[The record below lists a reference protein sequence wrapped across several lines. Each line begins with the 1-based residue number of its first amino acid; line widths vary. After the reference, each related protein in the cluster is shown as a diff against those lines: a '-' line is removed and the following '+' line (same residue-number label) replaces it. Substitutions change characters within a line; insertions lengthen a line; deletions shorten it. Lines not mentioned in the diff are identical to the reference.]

1 MDDASIVRDSRFREV
16 SEGRLDSKRRIGLG
30 KIKHPAAYYRVY
42 ENEAG
47 QIILDP
53 QVVIPAAEAWLY
65 RDKAALASVRRGLKQ
80 AAEGKVRKLPS
91 LAKHADEPLE

>member
-1 MDDASIVRDSRFREV
+1 MDGTSIVRDAHFREI

-30 KIKHPAAYYRVY
+30 KVSHPASYYRVY

-53 QVVIPAAEAWLY
+53 QVVIPASEAWLY
-65 RDKAALASVRRGLKQ
+65 KNKAALSSVRLGLRQ
-80 AAEGKVRKLPS
+80 ASEGKVRKLRS
-91 LAKHADEPLE
+91 FAKHAGDEIE

>member
-1 MDDASIVRDSRFREV
+1 MDRASIVRDAHFIEV

-53 QVVIPAAEAWLY
+53 QVVIPAGEAWLY
-65 RDKAALASVRRGLKQ
+65 QNKTALDSVRRGMKQ
-80 AAEGKVRKLPS
+80 AAAGKTRKLPS
-91 LAKHADEPLE
+91 LAKHADDELE

>member
-1 MDDASIVRDSRFREV
+1 MDDSSIVRDSRFREV

-53 QVVIPAAEAWLY
+53 QVVLPAAEAWLY
-65 RDKAALASVRRGLKQ
+65 SQKAALASVRRGLKQ
-80 AAEGKVRKLPS
+80 AAEGKARKLPS
-91 LAKHADEPLE
+91 LAKHAGDRLE